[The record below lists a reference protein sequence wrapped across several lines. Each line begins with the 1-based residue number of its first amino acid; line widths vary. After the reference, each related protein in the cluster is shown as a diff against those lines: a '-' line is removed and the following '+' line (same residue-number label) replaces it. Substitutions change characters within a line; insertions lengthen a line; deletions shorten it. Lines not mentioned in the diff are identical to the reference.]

1 MYRAS
6 ARPWPTKFTPM
17 LSRTIKQIFL
27 AKQTLEGA
35 GVHLKRGFGY
45 HEVPAFDPFLL
56 FDDFS
61 SLNARDYLPGFPWH
75 PHRGIE
81 TVTYILSGEVEH
93 QDSMGN
99 KGSIKKGD
107 VQWMTA
113 GSGIIHQE
121 MPREHKGGI
130 NGFQLWVNL
139 PQAHKMMVPRYQE
152 IVGET
157 IPFVERGGITVKVIA
172 GEYQGTTGPV
182 SDLMVNPTY
191 LDVTLPRGKKFSYRV
206 PKDHT
211 VLLYVIEGGIVVGD
225 ETTESVSAGNII
237 LLEYGDE
244 VICVAR
250 NSDSQFLVITGE
262 PIGESVAWYG
272 PIVMNTE
279 DEIKL
284 ALEEYQNGTFVKI

>member
-1 MYRAS
+1 MQSRAIKKIFR
-6 ARPWPTKFTPM
+6 AKPT
-17 LSRTIKQIFL
+17 I
-27 AKQTLEGA
+27 EGA

-61 SLNARDYLPGFPWH
+61 STNASDYMPGFPWH

-121 MPREHKGGI
+121 MPQEHKGGLK
-130 NGFQLWVNL
+130 GFQLWVNL
-139 PQAHKMMVPRYQE
+139 PQAHKMMAPRYQE
-152 IVGET
+152 IIGKT
-157 IPFVERGGITVKVIA
+157 IPSVEKDGVTVKVIA
-172 GEYQGTTGPV
+172 GKYQSTTGPV

-191 LDVTLPRGKKFSYRV
+191 FDVTLEKGKKFLYRI
-206 PKDHT
+206 PKDHA
-211 VLLYVIEGGIVVGD
+211 VLLYVIEGSITVGD
-225 ETTESVSAGNII
+225 MSADSVPAGNII
-237 LLEYGDE
+237 LMEDGEEIVCTANNL
-244 VICVAR
+244 
-250 NSDSQFLVITGE
+250 DSQFLLIAGK
-262 PIGESVAWYG
+262 PIGEPVAWYG

-279 DEIKL
+279 DEIKQ
-284 ALEEYQNGTFVKI
+284 ALEEYQNGRFVKNS

>member
-1 MYRAS
+1 MR
-6 ARPWPTKFTPM
+6 
-17 LSRTIKQIFL
+17 SRTIKKIYQ
-27 AKQTLEGA
+27 AKPTLEGA
-35 GVHLKRGFGY
+35 GVHLKRGFGAY
-45 HEVPAFDPFLL
+45 EVPAFDPFLL

-61 SLNARDYLPGFPWH
+61 SPNASDYMPGFPWH

-121 MPREHKGGI
+121 MPQEHKGGI
-130 NGFQLWVNL
+130 KGFQLWVNL
-139 PQAHKMMVPRYQE
+139 PQAHKMMSPRYQE
-152 IVGET
+152 IAGKT
-157 IPFVERGGITVKVIA
+157 IPSMEKDGVIVKVIA
-172 GEYQGTTGPV
+172 GKWEGTTGPV

-191 LDVTLPRGKKFSYRV
+191 LDVALPKSKKFSYHVR
-206 PKDHT
+206 KEYT
-211 VLLYVIEGGIVVGD
+211 VLLYVIEGSIALGD
-225 ETTESVSAGNII
+225 TSAEPVSAGNII
-237 LLEYGDE
+237 LTENGE
-244 VICVAR
+244 NISCTAK
-250 NSDSQFLVITGE
+250 NSDSKFLLIAGE
-262 PIGESVAWYG
+262 PIGEPIAWYG

-284 ALEEYQNGTFVKI
+284 ALEEYQNGTFVKNS

>member
-1 MYRAS
+1 MR
-6 ARPWPTKFTPM
+6 
-17 LSRTIKQIFL
+17 SRTIKKIYQ
-27 AKQTLEGA
+27 AKPTLEGA
-35 GVHLKRGFGY
+35 GVHLKRGFGH

-61 SLNARDYLPGFPWH
+61 SLNASDYMPGFPWH

-121 MPREHKGGI
+121 MPQEHKEGLE
-130 NGFQLWVNL
+130 GFQLWVNL
-139 PQAHKMMVPRYQE
+139 PQAHKMMAPRYQE
-152 IVGET
+152 IAGKT
-157 IPFVERGGITVKVIA
+157 IPSVEKDGITVKVIA

-191 LDVTLPRGKKFSYRV
+191 LDIKLPKGKKFSYRV

-211 VLLYVIEGGIVVGD
+211 ALLYIIEGSIAVGD
-225 ETTESVSAGNII
+225 KTEEPVSAGNII
-237 LLEYGDE
+237 LTENGE
-244 VICVAR
+244 NIFCTAK
-250 NSDSQFLVITGE
+250 NNDSQFLLIAGE
-262 PIGESVAWYG
+262 PIGEPVAWYG

-284 ALEEYQNGTFVKI
+284 ALEEYQNGTFVKNG

>member
-1 MYRAS
+1 
-6 ARPWPTKFTPM
+6 M
-17 LSRTIKQIFL
+17 LSRTIKQIFP
-27 AKQTLEGA
+27 AQPTLEGA

-61 SLNARDYLPGFPWH
+61 SPNASDYLPGFPWH

-121 MPREHKGGI
+121 MPKEHKEGLK
-130 NGFQLWVNL
+130 GFQLWVNL
-139 PQAHKMMVPRYQE
+139 PRDHKMMPPRYQE
-152 IVGET
+152 ILKKT
-157 IPFVERGGITVKVIA
+157 IPLIEKDGIVVKVIA
-172 GEYQGTTGPV
+172 GEYQGTIGPV
-182 SDLMVNPTY
+182 SDLMVGPTY
-191 LDVTLPRGKKFSYRV
+191 LDVTLKKGRSFSYRV
-206 PKDHT
+206 PKGNT
-211 VLLYVIEGGIVVGD
+211 VILYVIEGSIAIG
-225 ETTESVSAGNII
+225 SNSSKPVSAGSII
-237 LLEYGDE
+237 LTEFGE
-244 VICVAR
+244 EIICTAQ
-250 NSDSQFLVITGE
+250 NLDSQFILVAGE
-262 PIGESVAWYG
+262 PIGEPVAWYG

-284 ALEEYQNGTFVKI
+284 ALEEYRNGTFVKI